1 MEYEEVSMNKKRYI
15 GIVTITL
22 ILSFFVSTL
31 ISLRSVNILMDDNHE
46 HQANI
51 YATDICNELHEFL
64 LEPRLIAQ
72 SMSNELANNIVIKKD
87 KYTDQKLSNVIG
99 EYLDEIVQ
107 KFEFD
112 TAYFVD
118 GSNNRYYSV
127 DGYVKTLDYVNNE
140 SDRWYSDFTT
150 SGIPYSL
157 NIKNDVVDN
166 DKVMVFVNCRV
177 EDTVGR
183 FIGVCGIG
191 VRKEHINELVQNF
204 ENKYNLKIHIV
215 SAKGFH
221 ILQEHD
227 KEERDDKK
235 EIEIKR
241 MLRIH
246 NPQQDY
252 KFEMTDDGGFLI
264 SKQIKECNWFLVV
277 EESGQSNNI
286 YDNLLTWNVVGCII
300 ILILVILIFSIIIN
314 HMDKCNVSIRE
325 NEEEQRDIIQ
335 SLADIYSTM
344 HMFDLENGVCREIA
358 TNDVMRKVVLDNQGK
373 DIQTIIHNAMRVTT
387 QSDDLQSMLEFT
399 DFFTLPE
406 RMSGHKI
413 ISQEF
418 FGGKIGWARASF
430 IRVQEDENQRV
441 SKVLFVTQ
449 VIDDDKKREEQL
461 IRISRTDELT
471 RAYNRRAYDEAIE
484 KEKQIHSQ
492 DLVIVSVDV
501 NGLKQVNDKLGHVAG
516 DELILGATE
525 CLRSAFAGYGEI
537 YRTGGDEFMV
547 LLHCSQEQL
556 EKMVVKLEKKVQSW
570 SGTKVSQLAIAKGIV
585 MCNQYQDQTIE
596 ELEKIADQL
605 MYDDK
610 TRYYQRMGIERRR
623 H

>member
-1 MEYEEVSMNKKRYI
+1 MNKKRYI

-22 ILSFFVSTL
+22 VLSFLVSTL
-31 ISLRSVNILMDDNHE
+31 ISLRSVSILMDDNHE

-64 LEPRLIAQ
+64 LESRLIAQ
-72 SMSNELANNIVIKKD
+72 SMSNELANDIVIKKD
-87 KYTDQKLSNVIG
+87 KYSEEKLSKMFG
-99 EYLDEIVQ
+99 DYLNEIVQ

-112 TAYFVD
+112 TAYYVD
-118 GSNNRYYSV
+118 GSNNRYYSF

-150 SGIPYSL
+150 SGVPYSL
-157 NIKNDVVDN
+157 SINNDVVQK

-177 EDTVGR
+177 EDKRGR
-183 FIGVCGIG
+183 FVGVCRIGVD
-191 VRKEHINELVQNF
+191 KEKINELIQSF
-204 ENKYNLKIHIV
+204 ESKYNLKIHII
-215 SAKGFH
+215 SAKGIH
-221 ILQEHD
+221 VLHEHD
-227 KEERDDKK
+227 KSERNDKK
-235 EIEIKR
+235 EIQIKK

-246 NPQQDY
+246 EPEQDY
-252 KFEMTDDGGFLI
+252 KYEMTDDGGFLI
-264 SKQIKECNWFLVV
+264 SKRIKESNWFLVV
-277 EESGQSNNI
+277 EESGQVKGI
-286 YDNLLTWNVVGCII
+286 YDHLLLWNVIGCVIV
-300 ILILVILIFSIIIN
+300 LILVILIFSIIIN
-314 HMDKCNVSIRE
+314 HIDKCNVSIRE
-325 NEEEQRDIIQ
+325 KEEEQRDIIQ

-344 HMFDLENGVCREIA
+344 HMFDLENGVCKEIR

-373 DIQTIIHNAMRVTT
+373 DIQTIIRNAMRVTT
-387 QSDDLQSMLEFT
+387 QTDNLQNMLEFT

-413 ISQEF
+413 LSQEF

-430 IRVQEDENQRV
+430 IRVQEDETGRV
-441 SKVLFVTQ
+441 TKVLFVTQ

-471 RAYNRRAYDEAIE
+471 RAYNRRAYDESME
-484 KEKQIHSQ
+484 KEKVMNRE
-492 DLVIVSVDV
+492 DLVIASIDV
-501 NGLKQVNDKLGHVAG
+501 NGLKQVNDQLGHGAG
-516 DELILGATE
+516 DELILGATD

-547 LLHCSQEQL
+547 LLHCSKEQL
-556 EKMVVKLEKKVQSW
+556 EKMIVKLEKKVQSW

-585 MCNQYQDQTIE
+585 MRNQYPDQTIS
-596 ELEKIADQL
+596 ELEKLADQL